1 MLKVLGRFVLAI
13 VFANYLLRITVRHS
27 LTRMSF
33 MNFMS
38 ASMIGDMLGRYTAGR
53 IEGNRLLVFP
63 AVVVADG
70 MFSDWLM
77 LKNRQAQKIIRGQP
91 LVIIKNGQM
100 VRENMSKTHY
110 NINDILMLLRE
121 KGIFNLNQVEFA
133 VLETNGSLSVL
144 KRSQHR
150 PVTPGDLQLSTS
162 YEGLYSVLVYDGHIL
177 DHNLKQNYL
186 NRSWLQHELSKRGFK
201 DAGQIFLALLN
212 TDCSLYLTKKQ
223 TQIPKKEVQA
233 QSGNNGA
240 NLRTG

>member
-1 MLKVLGRFVLAI
+1 MLEVLVRSVLA
-13 VFANYLLRITVRHS
+13 VVLTNYLLRITGRHS
-27 LTRMSF
+27 MTRMSF
-33 MNFMS
+33 MDFIS
-38 ASMIGDMLGRYTAGR
+38 ASMIGDMLGRYSAGK

-63 AVVVADG
+63 VVVAASG

-77 LKNRQAQKIIRGQP
+77 LKNRQVQKTIRGQP
-91 LVIIKNGQM
+91 LVIIRNGQM
-100 VRENMSKTHY
+100 LRDNLSKTHY

-186 NRSWLQHELSKRGFK
+186 NRSWLQQELSKRGVK
-201 DAGQIFLALLN
+201 DAGHIFLALLN
-212 TDCSLYLTKKQ
+212 TDGSLYLAKKQ
-223 TQIPKKEVQA
+223 TQIPKAEVPA
-233 QSGNNGA
+233 QSGNDDA